1 MADSRALTP
10 KPIGWFGVRLCA
22 TAGKDLHLALKI
34 NCYYFSRETNLVN
47 TIKNGYNTIMP
58 NQILKQLHEKLRKN
72 GKTVAVAESCTGGQ
86 LCSLLTSLPGS
97 SDYFLLGVVTYSN
110 KSKEMI
116 LSIPVETI
124 ARYGA
129 VSRQV
134 TILMAENIRKKT
146 LADFGLGI
154 TGIAGPAGATAAKP
168 VGTVYICV
176 SSKNKNICRKFH
188 FPGNRENIR
197 KKSTQEALRLLKQGD
212 GSLF

>member
-1 MADSRALTP
+1 
-10 KPIGWFGVRLCA
+10 
-22 TAGKDLHLALKI
+22 
-34 NCYYFSRETNLVN
+34 
-47 TIKNGYNTIMP
+47 MP
-58 NQILKQLHEKLRKN
+58 NKILKQLHEKLRKN

-116 LSIPVETI
+116 LNIPAKTI

-134 TILMAENIRKKT
+134 AILMAQNIQKKT
-146 LADFGLGI
+146 HVNFGLSI
-154 TGIAGPAGATAAKP
+154 TGIAGPTGATITKSI
-168 VGTVYICV
+168 GTVYICL
-176 SSKNKNICRKFH
+176 SGKNKNICRKFN